1 MPTETEALS
10 QRAPHTPW
18 LVTTPTRLRTA
29 GELLDGRR
37 HTAPTQ
43 QSALNDELQ
52 RMEGNVLHAIAL
64 QDRIWSSIRPLSL
77 RCQSDEYRE
86 RLSHIAEFLPTS
98 PPAMVHATRRDL
110 DRPELVLPKRDHSRA
125 EETCLELIAESQL
138 AIAETQVPIVGSY
151 PLFDKPINDR
161 AFANPSAL
169 QAEWRSRSLPK
180 LRAEKIPAL
189 RAWERSQPQQSV
201 GLDIFYLTGGKSAQ
215 ELPEATALIIA
226 PALRLTL
233 LTRMDRLTDLTD
245 RFGGRHLSITDTK
258 SGEHVHLPPEGS
270 VAEIAER
277 AVQFLTVM
285 ALLSAA
291 RRYRLGYPLQCWGPW
306 DEDHPPVL
314 EQTDDVTIRYVAFA
328 HQPPEEIDFW
338 ERFGQGWHDPAGS
351 RHQLEET
358 RGFLAQIHQDSAAAS
373 IAHVNRRK
381 K

>member
-1 MPTETEALS
+1 MEQVVEKN
-10 QRAPHTPW
+10 RVPW
-18 LVTTPTRLRTA
+18 LVTTPTRLRAA
-29 GELLDGRR
+29 GEFLDGRR
-37 HTAPTQ
+37 HIAPTQ
-43 QSALNDELQ
+43 QAALEDELQ

-64 QDRIWSSIRPLSL
+64 EDKIWSSIRPLSL

-98 PPAMVHATRRDL
+98 PPAMVRAVRRNL
-110 DRPELVLPKRDHSRA
+110 DRPELVLQRRDNSAA
-125 EETCLELIAESQL
+125 EEACLEIIAESQL
-138 AIAETQVPIVGSY
+138 AAAETQAPVVGSY
-151 PLFDKPINDR
+151 PLFDEPVNDR
-161 AFANPSAL
+161 AFADPSAL
-169 QAEWRSRSLPK
+169 QTEWRSRSLPK

-215 ELPEATALIIA
+215 GLPEATALIIA

-270 VAEIAER
+270 VAEVAER
-277 AVQFLTVM
+277 AVQFLTIM
-285 ALLSAA
+285 AFLSAA
-291 RRYRLGYPLQCWGPW
+291 RRYRLGYPLECWGPW
-306 DEDHPPVL
+306 DENHPPVL
-314 EQTDDVTIRYVAFA
+314 SETDDVAIRYVAFA
-328 HQPPEEIDFW
+328 HQPPEEIDFC

-351 RHQLEET
+351 RRQLEET

-373 IAHVNRRK
+373 IVHVHRRK

>member
-1 MPTETEALS
+1 MPTDTEALS
-10 QRAPHTPW
+10 QRAPRTPW
-18 LVTTPTRLRTA
+18 LVTTSTRLRAA
-29 GELLDGRR
+29 GELLDGQR

-43 QSALNDELQ
+43 QAALADELQ

-64 QDRIWSSIRPLSL
+64 EDKIWSSIRPLSF
-77 RCQSDEYRE
+77 RGQANEYQE

-110 DRPELVLPKRDHSRA
+110 DRPELVLPRKDNSCA
-125 EETCLELIAESQL
+125 EEACLEIIAESQL
-138 AIAETQVPIVGSY
+138 AAAETQAPIVSPY
-151 PLFDKPINDR
+151 PLFDEPVNDR
-161 AFANPSAL
+161 AFADPSAL
-169 QAEWRSRSLPK
+169 QTEWRSRSLPR

-201 GLDIFYLTGGKSAQ
+201 GLDIFYLTGGRSAQ
-215 ELPEATALIIA
+215 ELPEATALIIS

-277 AVQFLTVM
+277 AVQFLTTM
-285 ALLSAA
+285 AFLSAT
-291 RRYRLGYPLQCWGPW
+291 RRYRLGYPLECWGSW

-314 EQTDDVTIRYVAFA
+314 GEIDDVAIRYVAFA
-328 HQPPEEIDFW
+328 HQPPEEIDFC
-338 ERFGQGWHDPAGS
+338 ERFGKGWHDSAGS

-358 RGFLAQIHQDSAAAS
+358 RGLLAQIHQDSAAAS
-373 IAHVNRRK
+373 LARVHRRK